1 MLAKGGAT
9 VEALVRGGVNVE
21 PDCGVKR
28 GCGVGV
34 ALQSGVMQQGS
45 AGLRNIVQKEA
56 ML

>member
-1 MLAKGGAT
+1 MAKGGAT
-9 VEALVRGGVNVE
+9 VEALVRGGVNVK